1 MVIKT
6 LPNRAEL
13 VQFPGILIDRQGL
26 SGDFNPALN
35 AGSLWLSEGYFG
47 LDRGISILKIQMSL
61 AVENAAQCP
70 FIVMR
75 AAPYCH
81 ARGAAPAS
89 SKALTRHI
97 HDRNDVLA
105 PDVVD
110 RSVLIVVVVIGVISV
125 AAMIAPVI
133 GHRVSDCRAPDAT
146 HDRADR
152 TANNSPG
159 NSAPNPSGD
168 RAAFVGKGDLR

>member
-13 VQFPGILIDRQGL
+13 VQFPGILIDRHGF
-26 SGDFNPALN
+26 SPALN
-35 AGSLWLSEGYFG
+35 AGRPVGYSEGYLG

-61 AVENAAQCP
+61 VVENAAQCP

-75 AAPYCH
+75 AA
-81 ARGAAPAS
+81 AAPAS

-97 HDRNDVLA
+97 HDRSDVLA

-110 RSVLIVVVVIGVISV
+110 WSVLIVAVVIGVISV

-133 GHRVSDCRAPDAT
+133 GHRVSDCRTPDAT

>member
-1 MVIKT
+1 MIEISFVVDMET
-6 LPNRAEL
+6 DAP
-13 VQFPGILIDRQGL
+13 V
-26 SGDFNPALN
+26 
-35 AGSLWLSEGYFG
+35 SLCC
-47 LDRGISILKIQMSL
+47 Q
-61 AVENAAQCP
+61 
-70 FIVMR
+70 
-75 AAPYCH
+75 

-89 SKALTRHI
+89 STALTRHI
-97 HDRNDVLA
+97 LDRNDVLA

-110 RSVLIVVVVIGVISV
+110 WSVLIVVVVIGVISV

-159 NSAPNPSGD
+159 DSAPDTSGD
-168 RAAFVGKGDLR
+168 RAAFVGKGNLR

>member
-13 VQFPGILIDRQGL
+13 VQFPGILIDRQGF

-70 FIVMR
+70 FIVT
-75 AAPYCH
+75 

-97 HDRNDVLA
+97 HNRNDVLA

>member
-13 VQFPGILIDRQGL
+13 VQFLGILIDRQGF

-70 FIVMR
+70 FVLR
-75 AAPYCH
+75 AAP
-81 ARGAAPAS
+81 RR
-89 SKALTRHI
+89 L
-97 HDRNDVLA
+97 
-105 PDVVD
+105 
-110 RSVLIVVVVIGVISV
+110 
-125 AAMIAPVI
+125 
-133 GHRVSDCRAPDAT
+133 HRR
-146 HDRADR
+146 
-152 TANNSPG
+152 
-159 NSAPNPSGD
+159 
-168 RAAFVGKGDLR
+168 L